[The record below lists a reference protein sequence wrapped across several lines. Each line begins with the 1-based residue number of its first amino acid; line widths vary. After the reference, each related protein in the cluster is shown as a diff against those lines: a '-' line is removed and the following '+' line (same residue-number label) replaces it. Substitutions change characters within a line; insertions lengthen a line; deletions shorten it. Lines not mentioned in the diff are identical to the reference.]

1 MPAAVAVFRD
11 VARNRDLRNIVLA
24 FIGFNAAEWSVWIA
38 ILVYAYGV
46 GGATAVGVVS
56 LVLLVPSAIVAPV
69 AAQAGDRFPRERV
82 LAFGYLLQAITAAA
96 TGVALLL
103 AAPVPLV
110 VALAT
115 IQTVSVTLTRPTQ
128 GALLPE
134 LAHSPGELVAANA
147 VAGTIENFSISAGPA
162 VTALLLGVSSPG
174 VVWILMAGALL
185 VSTLFASLV
194 RGGREPSTSPSERR
208 PGSRPEES
216 LLSGSLK
223 GFRVLAQ
230 AKGPRL
236 IIGLMFALS
245 VELGSLDVL
254 LVVLGLQLLNVG
266 RSGTS
271 FLFAAIGAGGIAG
284 ILVTSSLV
292 GRRRLA
298 PAFLAGIA
306 GWAVAL
312 SLVGLFPGTLNA
324 IVLLGLAGAGR
335 NLMDVAGR
343 TLLQRTVD
351 EDVLTRVFGVL
362 EGLYNGSMGLGAIL
376 APLVIALFTIRGAFI
391 FAGVA
396 LAGLALVCLRPL
408 ARTDAAS
415 TVPLRALERI
425 RALPLFRPLSG
436 TVLERLADATVPL
449 TYPAGDAIITAGEVG
464 DRFYII
470 DLGEVVVT
478 QDGREVAVLG
488 PGESFGEIALLRGIP
503 RTATVRAASD
513 VELFALAAD
522 PFLRAVTG
530 NPRARRAAEAVVA
543 ERLR

>member
-11 VARNRDLRNIVLA
+11 VARNRDLRNVALA

-46 GGATAVGVVS
+46 GGTTAVGVVS
-56 LVLLVPSAIVAPV
+56 LLLLVPSAIVAPV

-82 LAFGYLLQAITAAA
+82 LTFGYLLQAITAAA
-96 TGVALLL
+96 TGGALLL
-103 AAPVPLV
+103 AAPVPVV

-115 IQTVSVTLTRPTQ
+115 IQTVSVTLTRPAQ

-194 RGGREPSTSPSERR
+194 RGGREAK
-208 PGSRPEES
+208 PEPKAAGEEGMVG
-216 LLSGSLK
+216 GSLK
-223 GFRVLAQ
+223 GFRVLAG

-254 LVVLGLQLLNVG
+254 LVVLGLELLKVG
-266 RSGTS
+266 RSGTG
-271 FLFAAIGAGGIAG
+271 FLFAAIGAGGVAG
-284 ILVTSSLV
+284 IAVTASLV

-306 GWAVAL
+306 VWALAI
-312 SLVGLFPGTLNA
+312 SLIGVSPGMLNA

-343 TLLQRTVD
+343 TLLQRTVS

-376 APLVIALFTIRGAFI
+376 APLVIAAFTIRGAFI
-391 FAGVA
+391 AAGAV
-396 LAGLALVCLRPL
+396 LVLLALVSLRPL
-408 ARTDAAS
+408 TRIDAAS
-415 TVPLRALERI
+415 SVPQRALELI
-425 RALPLFRPLSG
+425 RAQPLFRPLSG
-436 TVLERLADATVPL
+436 TVLERLAEASLPLSYPIGAT
-449 TYPAGDAIITAGEVG
+449 IIAAGEVG

-470 DLGEVVVT
+470 DRGEVMVT
-478 QDGREVAVLG
+478 QDGREIAVLG

-503 RTATVRAASD
+503 RTATVKAVSG
-513 VELFALAAD
+513 VELYALAAE

-543 ERLR
+543 ERLG